1 MERIPFTLPDQ
12 GFREFKG
19 FVYVDAGELVIEI
32 EHALFGMFDRKLQ
45 AIRIELT
52 VLDRVDIEQGVFK
65 DHLLIVPESSTSLDG
80 FPGAR
85 AAYADLSIGRRH
97 RKRLRS
103 LVRLVG
109 LAAPH

>member
-1 MERIPFTLPDQ
+1 MDRIPFTLPDQ

-32 EHALFGMFDRKLQ
+32 EHALLGMFDRKMQ
-45 AIRIELT
+45 TSRIELT
-52 VLDRVDIEQGVFK
+52 ALDRVDIEQGTFT
-65 DHLLIVPESSTSLDG
+65 DHLLIVPESETSVDG
-80 FPGAR
+80 FPGSR
-85 AAYADLSIGRRH
+85 AAYLDLSIRRRH

-109 LAAPH
+109 LASPH